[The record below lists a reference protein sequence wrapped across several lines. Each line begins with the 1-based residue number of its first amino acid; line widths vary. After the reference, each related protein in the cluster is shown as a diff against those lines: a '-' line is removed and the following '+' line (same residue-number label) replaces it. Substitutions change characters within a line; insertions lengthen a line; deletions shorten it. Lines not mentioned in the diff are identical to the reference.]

1 MPRFTEY
8 TEVDATIDIDPQEY
22 FDSCD
27 SHEIE
32 EFIDI
37 LIESGYLSKGS
48 KINSDEETYYEKE
61 WSSVL
66 DRLNR
71 NRLSL
76 SNKETELIE
85 KIASR
90 FI

>member
-8 TEVDATIDIDPQEY
+8 TDVDVTIDIDPQEY

-48 KINSDEETYYEKE
+48 KTNPDRETYYEKE
-61 WSSVL
+61 WTSVL
-66 DRLNR
+66 GRLDR

-76 SNKETELIE
+76 SNEETELIE